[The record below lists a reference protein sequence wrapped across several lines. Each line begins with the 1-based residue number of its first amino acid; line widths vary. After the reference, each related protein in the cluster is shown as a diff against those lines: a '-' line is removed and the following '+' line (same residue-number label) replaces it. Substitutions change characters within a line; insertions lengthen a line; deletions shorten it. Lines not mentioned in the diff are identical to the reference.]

1 MPHTLA
7 HACNEFPQSLIKVP
21 IAPKPRVHLLLC
33 GYQKIIWV
41 TWDSCFFNTGQ
52 SGKEF
57 ILIAVSVY
65 MWSNWSQL
73 LKTTSRAIL
82 NAHDMQLQRATL
94 HSALHSPH
102 FLPLCVFPP
111 SLNSSNS
118 LGCCCRSINW
128 ALIWEGLRVHLLL
141 IMQVSRL
148 E

>member
-1 MPHTLA
+1 MPHALA
-7 HACNEFPQSLIKVP
+7 HARNEFPQSLIKVP

-33 GYQKIIWV
+33 GYQKIILRLL
-41 TWDSCFFNTGQ
+41 FFNTGQ

-57 ILIAVSVY
+57 IQTAVLVY